1 MRGRVCGMDLSQFDF
16 DLPEDLIALRPAD
29 PQDSARLLVVHGDGR
44 LEDATVRDLPLYL
57 SAGDVLVFN
66 DTRVLPAALTG
77 VRPARDET
85 GRDVTVDMNLVER
98 VSADKW
104 RVMARPGR
112 RLKDGDII
120 QFADGFSA
128 TLLEETYGA
137 ERAVQFN
144 VSGDGLEAALDAHG
158 AMPLPPYIARRRAA
172 DATDRDTY
180 QTKFAG
186 EEAASV
192 AAPTAGLHFTPR
204 LLSEV
209 DAAGLQREMVRLHVG
224 LGTFK
229 PLEAR
234 HLEENRLHEE
244 WRRLS
249 SETAAVLN
257 TAREKGKKVVPV
269 GTTAMRTL
277 ESCVG
282 AQGVLHAETG
292 PTDIFLKPGDAV
304 RATDALMTNFHLPAS
319 SLFMLVCAL
328 MGTDVMQAAYA
339 HAIREKYRFYS
350 YGDAC
355 LLLP

>member
-1 MRGRVCGMDLSQFDF
+1 MDLSQFDF
-16 DLPEDLIALRPAD
+16 DLPEELIALRPAD

-44 LEDATVRDLPLYL
+44 LEDATVRDLPKYL
-57 SAGDVLVFN
+57 TAGEVLVFN

-77 VRPARDET
+77 VRAARDET
-85 GRDVTVDMNLVER
+85 GRDVTVDMNLVEK
-98 VSADKW
+98 VDAGCW

-112 RLKDGDII
+112 RLKAGDVI
-120 QFADGFSA
+120 QFADGFNA

-137 ERAVQFN
+137 ERVVRFN
-144 VSGDGLEAALDAHG
+144 VSGDALEAALDAHG

-172 DATDRDTY
+172 DAADRNTY
-180 QTKFAG
+180 QTEFAG
-186 EEAASV
+186 DEAASV

-204 LLSEV
+204 LLDEVAASGLVSEH
-209 DAAGLQREMVRLHVG
+209 VRLHVG

-229 PLEAR
+229 PLEEH

-249 SETAAVLN
+249 EETAERLN
-257 TAREKGKKVVPV
+257 GARAAGRKLVPV

-277 ESCVG
+277 ESCVDS
-282 AQGVLHAETG
+282 AGVLHPETG

-304 RATDALMTNFHLPAS
+304 RATDALMTNFHLPGS

-328 MGTDVMQAAYA
+328 IGTDVMQAAYA
-339 HAIREKYRFYS
+339 HAIAEKYRFYS